1 MVKAIGALAVLLLL
15 SQVGMYL
22 LLSAQDSDDVSW

>member
-1 MVKAIGALAVLLLL
+1 VVKAIGVVAVLLLL
-15 SQVGMYL
+15 SQVAMYL